1 MQVVYGRHTAPPRP
15 ELRLR
20 RSTQELS
27 RELRLFYRELDPMAI
42 APRIAS
48 AAFLCVGLL
57 ILGVDRFVPSVHGS
71 GITLIAGVS
80 ALLGLVGVVFPW
92 PRYRS
97 QVQLILPIFAFVL
110 FAWGGVIAH
119 EHRDAYLAL
128 LPLPF
133 VFVGFTQRPG
143 TAIALAPAGAL
154 ALVIA
159 ARFSFDPTLVA
170 TLLIALPMSVLV
182 GETIA
187 QAQTRRTWAEQ
198 RVDRLLQAVR
208 VLARME
214 DERTGAEI
222 VASLAAELLGADA
235 VAVLLAD
242 RPGGRRYRNR
252 AFFGHPALGDAAPLL
267 IDALGDDAT
276 LRAGKTRFV
285 THAETHSA
293 VRNAAI
299 VPLPGHG
306 STIIGLVVAL
316 WGTPRRRL
324 PPSARQAAE
333 LLSEEAGR
341 MFQRLRDSAAL
352 THDAETDPLTEL
364 ANRRTFARALETMR
378 PDDALVIVDLDHFKS
393 VNDRFG
399 HQAGDEALRTL
410 AGCLRATT
418 RQVDCVA
425 RYGGEEFALVLPEAG
440 ADGARLLLDRV
451 RRSWQATDPLTSF
464 SAGIAVHRE
473 GQTARETLR
482 EADGA
487 LYAAKENGRDR
498 DELAAIVL
506 P

>member
-1 MQVVYGRHTAPPRP
+1 
-15 ELRLR
+15 
-20 RSTQELS
+20 
-27 RELRLFYRELDPMAI
+27 LFYRELDPMEL

-48 AAFLCVGLL
+48 ATFLIIGLL
-57 ILGVDRFVPSVHGS
+57 ILGVDRFVPSVHGA
-71 GITLIAGVS
+71 GITLIAGV
-80 ALLGLVGVVFPW
+80 AAGFGLVGVLFPW
-92 PRYRS
+92 PRFTARA
-97 QVQLILPIFAFVL
+97 QLVLPIFAFVL

-119 EHRDAYLAL
+119 QHLDAYLAL

-133 VFVGFTQRPG
+133 VFIGFTQRPG
-143 TAIALAPAGAL
+143 TSIVLAPAAVVGL
-154 ALVIA
+154 LVA

-170 TLLIALPMSVLV
+170 TLLVALPMSVAV
-182 GETIA
+182 GEAVA

-208 VLARME
+208 VLGRME

-267 IDALGDDAT
+267 IDALGDDRS
-276 LRAGKTRFV
+276 LRAGKTRFIS
-285 THAETHSA
+285 HAETHSA

-306 STIIGLVVAL
+306 STIIGLIVAL

-399 HQAGDEALRTL
+399 HQAGDEALRAL
-410 AGCLRATT
+410 AACLRSTT

-425 RYGGEEFALVLPEAG
+425 RYGGEEFALVLPDAG

-451 RRSWQATDPLTSF
+451 RHSWRALDPLTTF
-464 SAGIAVHRE
+464 SAGIAVHR
-473 GQTARETLR
+473 GGVTPRETLR

-498 DELAAIVL
+498 DEVAAIVL